1 MPYVQTAQ
9 GVFGAPPPGAF
20 GPPGLPARPPGGQ
33 SAWPPQRSQ
42 YGGPPAPGSGASTVD
57 ELIAG
62 AAAAA
67 GHGNAAG
74 AGGDDIDRLI
84 RMAEAGI
91 RAPPSGP
98 YPIAAAPGE
107 DGTTGGAAD
116 ADDEEA
122 GGAGAGKKK
131 KDKSGRMIYAD
142 SDVSPEERLAEMAR
156 YRWIEA

>member
-1 MPYVQTAQ
+1 M
-9 GVFGAPPPGAF
+9 
-20 GPPGLPARPPGGQ
+20 
-33 SAWPPQRSQ
+33 
-42 YGGPPAPGSGASTVD
+42 PGSGASTVD

-67 GHGNAAG
+67 GLGNAS
-74 AGGDDIDRLI
+74 GGDDIDRLI

-91 RAPPSGP
+91 RVPPPGQHPAPGG
-98 YPIAAAPGE
+98 PGE
-107 DGTTGGAAD
+107 DGAAGPAD
-116 ADDEEA
+116 ADDEE
-122 GGAGAGKKK
+122 GGGVGGGKKK